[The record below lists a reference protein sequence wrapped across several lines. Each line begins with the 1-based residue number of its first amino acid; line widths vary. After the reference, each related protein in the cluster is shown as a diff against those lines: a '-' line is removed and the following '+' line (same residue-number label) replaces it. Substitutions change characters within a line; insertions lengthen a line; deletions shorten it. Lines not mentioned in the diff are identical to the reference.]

1 VFENIIG
8 QETVVRNLTEGLKN
22 DTMPGSLLF
31 DGPSLAA
38 KLTTGLELA
47 RASSCTQEARWN
59 CSCTECTRHRILVHQ
74 DILLLGPKV
83 SRMEL
88 ELGADML
95 ERVPGVASRYFF
107 IRAVRKLTRRFD
119 RELYENEESR
129 LSKALPLLRTIFEAL
144 DACLPGG
151 VDDSGAAKE
160 ARKIVPTCA
169 KLESL
174 LPDATP
180 VFQIRSMEFWA
191 RLAPFGKKKTIILE
205 HADRMLDASR
215 NALLKILEEPPAHA
229 RFILTSSRRQAIIP
243 TILSRVRNYRFS
255 SRSAKDART
264 IIERVFRCPE
274 DDAENLDSF
283 FGKRQSE
290 GLQDMNISGREWIA
304 SLLASLERSGRSFSE
319 RPLAAMAAAASPN
332 PAVIL
337 ASVAAAT
344 GKFGASDDT
353 MAWSFPAFLD
363 AGSKAFA
370 YMLRDGQ
377 SGTETLRLAECYADL
392 ARDALLRYSSYNL
405 NPVALAE
412 RLADSFIGGNI

>member
-1 VFENIIG
+1 
-8 QETVVRNLTEGLKN
+8 
-22 DTMPGSLLF
+22 
-31 DGPSLAA
+31 
-38 KLTTGLELA
+38 
-47 RASSCTQEARWN
+47 
-59 CSCTECTRHRILVHQ
+59 
-74 DILLLGPKV
+74 
-83 SRMEL
+83 MEL
-88 ELGADML
+88 DLGADML
-95 ERVPGVASRYFF
+95 ERVPGMASRYFF
-107 IRAVRKLTRRFD
+107 IRAARKLTRRFD
-119 RELYENEESR
+119 RELYENEENR
-129 LSKALPLLRTIFEAL
+129 LSKALPLLRSIFEAL

-151 VDDSGAAKE
+151 ASDSDAAKE

-180 VFQIRSMEFWA
+180 VFQIRAMEFWA

-215 NALLKILEEPPAHA
+215 NALLKILEEPPNHA

-243 TILSRVRNYRFS
+243 TILSRVRSYRFS
-255 SRSAKDART
+255 SRNGEDART

-274 DDAENLDSF
+274 DGSADLEIF

-290 GLQDMNISGREWIA
+290 GIQDMAISGREWIG
-304 SLLASLERSGRSFSE
+304 SLLASLERAGRSFSE
-319 RPLAAMAAAASPN
+319 RPLAALATAGNPSPA
-332 PAVIL
+332 AVI

-344 GKFGASDDT
+344 GKFGSTDDT

-363 AGSKAFA
+363 AGSKVFA
-370 YMLRDGQ
+370 EMLRDGQ
-377 SGTETLRLAECYADL
+377 SGKETLRLAECYADL
-392 ARDALLRYSSYNL
+392 ARDAQLRYSSYNI

>member
-1 VFENIIG
+1 MFENIIG
-8 QETVVRNLTEGLKN
+8 QETVVSNLSEGLKN
-22 DTMPGSLLF
+22 DTVPGSLLF

-47 RASSCTQEARWN
+47 RVSSCTQEAKWN
-59 CSCTECTRHRILVHQ
+59 CPCAECSRHRILVHQ
-74 DILLLGPKV
+74 DILLVGPKV

-88 ELGADML
+88 DLGADML
-95 ERVPGVASRYFF
+95 ERVPGTASRYFF
-107 IRAVRKLTRRFD
+107 IRAARKLTRRFD
-119 RELYENEESR
+119 RELYENEEGR
-129 LSKALPLLRTIFEAL
+129 LAKALPLLRTIFEAL

-151 VDDSGAAKE
+151 ASDSDAARE
-160 ARKIVPTCA
+160 ARKILPTCA

-205 HADRMLDASR
+205 HADRMLESSR
-215 NALLKILEEPPAHA
+215 NALLKILEEPPIHA

-243 TILSRVRNYRFS
+243 TILSRVRNYRFLP
-255 SRSAKDART
+255 RNGDAART

-274 DDAENLDSF
+274 DGSENLETF

-290 GLQDMNISGREWIA
+290 GLQDMSLSGQEWIA
-304 SLLASLERSGRSFSE
+304 TLLAALERSGRIFSE
-319 RPLAAMAAAASPN
+319 EPLAALAARGNSSP
-332 PAVIL
+332 ALII
-337 ASVAAAT
+337 AGVATAT
-344 GKFGASDDT
+344 GKFGSSDDT

-363 AGSKAFA
+363 AGSKVFA
-370 YMLRDGQ
+370 ELLRDGQ
-377 SGTETLRLAECYADL
+377 SGKETLRLAECYADL
-392 ARDALLRYSSYNL
+392 ARDAQLRYSSYNL

>member
-8 QETVVRNLTEGLKN
+8 QATVVRNLVDGLKN
-22 DTMPGSLLF
+22 DTIPGSLLF
-31 DGPSLAA
+31 DGPSLSA

-47 RASSCTQEARWN
+47 RVSSCNQGANWN
-59 CSCTECTRHRILVHQ
+59 CPCAECARHRILVHQ
-74 DILLLGPKV
+74 DILLLGPKI

-95 ERVPGVASRYFF
+95 ERSPGVPSRYFF
-107 IRAVRKLTRRFD
+107 IRAARKLTRRFD
-119 RELYENEESR
+119 QELYENEESR
-129 LSKALPLLRTIFEAL
+129 LSKALPLLRTVFEAL

-151 VDDSGAAKE
+151 ADDEGAAKE
-160 ARKIVPTCA
+160 ARKILPACA

-191 RLAPFGKKKTIILE
+191 RLAPFGKKKTIIME

-215 NALLKILEEPPAHA
+215 NALLKILEEPPIHT

-255 SRSAKDART
+255 SRSGDEART

-274 DDAENLDSF
+274 DGAANLETF

-290 GLQDMNISGREWIA
+290 GVHDMTIQGRAWVA
-304 SLLASLERSGRSFSE
+304 SLLAVLDRSGRRLGE
-319 RPLAAMAAAASPN
+319 HPLAALAAAGSHDPAEIIAS
-332 PAVIL
+332 
-337 ASVAAAT
+337 AAAET
-344 GKFGASDDT
+344 GKFGSSDDT

-363 AGSKAFA
+363 AGSKTFA
-370 YMLRDGQ
+370 DLLRDGQ
-377 SGTETLRLAECYADL
+377 SGTETLRLAESYADL

>member
-8 QETVVRNLTEGLKN
+8 QAAVVRNLVDGLKS

-31 DGPSLAA
+31 DGPSLSA

-47 RASSCTQEARWN
+47 RASSCTQDASWN
-59 CSCTECTRHRILVHQ
+59 CPCAECTRHRILVHQ
-74 DILLLGPKV
+74 DILLLGPKS

-95 ERVPGVASRYFF
+95 ERVPGLASRYFF

-119 RELYENEESR
+119 RELYENEENR
-129 LSKALPLLRTIFEAL
+129 LAKALPLLRTVFEAL

-151 VDDSGAAKE
+151 ADDTGTTKE
-160 ARKIVPTCA
+160 ARKIIPTCV

-215 NALLKILEEPPAHA
+215 NALLKILEEPPIHT

-243 TILSRVRNYRFS
+243 TVLSRVRNYRFS
-255 SRSAKDART
+255 SRNGDDART

-274 DDAENLDSF
+274 DGSTNLEIF

-290 GLQDMNISGREWIA
+290 GIQDMAVSGREWIA
-304 SLLASLERSGRSFSE
+304 ALLAAIERSGRTFIE
-319 RPLAAMAAAASPN
+319 VPLAALAVAGGSN
-332 PAVIL
+332 PGEIIAG
-337 ASVAAAT
+337 VAAGT

-363 AGSKAFA
+363 AGSKTFA
-370 YMLRDGQ
+370 NLLRDGQ
-377 SGTETLRLAECYADL
+377 SGKETLRLAECYADL

-412 RLADSFIGGNI
+412 RLADSFIGGNL

>member
-1 VFENIIG
+1 M
-8 QETVVRNLTEGLKN
+8 VVKSLVDGLKN
-22 DTMPGSLLF
+22 DMIPGSLLF
-31 DGPSLAA
+31 DGPSLSA

-47 RASSCTQEARWN
+47 RVSSCTQNANWN
-59 CSCTECTRHRILVHQ
+59 CPCAECLRHRILVHQ
-74 DILLLGPKV
+74 DILLLGPKI

-95 ERVPGVASRYFF
+95 ERVPGMPSRYFF
-107 IRAVRKLTRRFD
+107 IRAARKLTRRFD
-119 RELYENEESR
+119 RELYENEENR
-129 LSKALPLLRTIFEAL
+129 LAKALPLLRSVFEAL

-151 VDDSGAAKE
+151 ADDIGATKE
-160 ARKIVPTCA
+160 ARKITPTCA

-215 NALLKILEEPPAHA
+215 NALLKILEEPPIHV

-243 TILSRVRNYRFS
+243 TILSRVRSYRFS
-255 SRSAKDART
+255 PRSGDDART

-274 DDAENLDSF
+274 DGSANLEAF
-283 FGKRQSE
+283 FGKRQSD
-290 GLQDMNISGREWIA
+290 GIQDMTISGQEWIA
-304 SLLASLERSGRSFSE
+304 SLLATLERSGKIFSE
-319 RPLAAMAAAASPN
+319 VPLAALAAAGSSRPAEIIAS
-332 PAVIL
+332 L
-337 ASVAAAT
+337 AAET

-353 MAWSFPAFLD
+353 MAWSFPALLD
-363 AGSKAFA
+363 GGSKAFA
-370 YMLRDGQ
+370 NLLRDGQ
-377 SGTETLRLAECYADL
+377 SGKETLRLAESYADL